1 MLGSVAGVK
10 ADAAAEQL
18 SRKKSHNGTQELSNS
33 VAKNGTALEL
43 GPQPQGV
50 PPTKDES
57 PSGCSSGRTPFPAF
71 QMETYRLLSS
81 VDFPRPGAGDL
92 AGTVHPQLQGSPP
105 PSSREGHLYE
115 RESTVSPRSISE
127 AAHSEKGIAFVQTE
141 QLTFSMPTLPTLAPA
156 ATHHP

>member
-1 MLGSVAGVK
+1 MLKLCKDGF
-10 ADAAAEQL
+10 L
-18 SRKKSHNGTQELSNS
+18 S
-33 VAKNGTALEL
+33 
-43 GPQPQGV
+43 
-50 PPTKDES
+50 
-57 PSGCSSGRTPFPAF
+57 
-71 QMETYRLLSS
+71 
-81 VDFPRPGAGDL
+81 
-92 AGTVHPQLQGSPP
+92 QGSPP